1 MDLKETFI
9 EKNTKR
15 LLKQILK
22 KQILKQT
29 FGFKTLYYPPQ
40 IPELEPFGKD
50 LCKLINLIRFRTNVN
65 IFQKQLSRDIRKSE
79 NQRVC

>member
-1 MDLKETFI
+1 MDLKETFT

-15 LLKQILK
+15 LLEQILK

-29 FGFKTLYYPPQ
+29 FGFKTSYYQPQ

>member
-29 FGFKTLYYPPQ
+29 FGFKIYYPPQ
-40 IPELEPFGKD
+40 IPDLEPFGKD
-50 LCKLINLIRFRTNVN
+50 LCKLINLIRFRANVN